1 MMDEQQ
7 SRFLVDDDILVP
19 DCSEDGVYSLLDSIT
34 HRINKD
40 EARLV
45 LIDLSGRLD
54 CYRGNDYLLG
64 DPIRD
69 YNEAC
74 DFFSAIRE
82 EVQRRLIML
91 GGEGLRRLDVY
102 NQLHPN
108 NSLPFIV
115 VFIGEVSELHLKKN
129 SDFRTALIN
138 DDAAGV
144 YFIICTN
151 KTIKNLNFGADLNM
165 FSVKDY
171 ESALALFE
179 V

>member
-1 MMDEQQ
+1 MVDEQQ
-7 SRFLVDDDILVP
+7 SGFLVDDDILIP
-19 DCSEDGVYSLLDSIT
+19 GCSEDDVYSLLDSIA
-34 HRINKD
+34 HIINTD

-54 CYRGNDYLLG
+54 CYHGNNYLLG
-64 DPIRD
+64 NPIRD

-91 GGEGLRRLDVY
+91 GGEGLKRLDAH
-102 NQLHPN
+102 NQLYPN
-108 NSLPFIV
+108 NRLPFIV
-115 VFIGEVSELHLKKN
+115 VFIGELSGLNLKRN
-129 SDFRTALIN
+129 NDFRTALIN

-144 YFIICTN
+144 YFVICTN
-151 KTIKNLNFGADLNM
+151 KTVKSLNLGADLNM
-165 FSVKDY
+165 FSVMDY